1 MDRARFRDWVS
12 SMDELTA
19 TQRREAAAVLSDPP
33 EGEASLAAI
42 ELGVGEERRC
52 PHCGTGGA
60 VSRGKSRGL
69 RRYRCKSC
77 GRTFGALTGTALS
90 GLHRKERWLSFAAS
104 LAEGE
109 TIRGA
114 AARCGIAPSTAFRWR
129 HRFLA
134 AVRQSPDRLAG
145 IVEADETFV
154 LESRK
159 GERNLNRRPRR
170 RGGKARKRGLSR
182 EQVPI
187 LVAADRGGATLS
199 RHPAET
205 RRGQREA
212 GAGAG
217 DRPGRPARLRRRSL
231 PSPRCRGAR
240 HSSPERQPLRRRA
253 GARGRAHPD
262 GQQSPQSDQG
272 LLAALPRHRHQ
283 ILGQLSEVVPS
294 RHPRQA
300 SIAKSLSRGGQRQD
314 MPAIRELSQQK
325 RGTRRSATSLTRF
338 AGSSLKKPTA
348 Y

>member
-1 MDRARFRDWVS
+1 MPQGCCGSVGSTGGRGLSGGHRA
-12 SMDELTA
+12 
-19 TQRREAAAVLSDPP
+19 
-33 EGEASLAAI
+33 
-42 ELGVGEERRC
+42 GVGEERRC

-114 AARCGIAPSTAFRWR
+114 AVRCGIAPSTAFRWR

-199 RHPAET
+199 RTLPKLDADSVK
-205 RRGQREA
+205 RALAPVIAPDALLVSDA
-212 GAGAG
+212 G
-217 DRPGRPARLRRRSL
+217 RCHRPAAAALGILHESVNRSAGERVRGAVHIQTVNSRHSQIKGFLRRFRGIATKCLDSYL
-231 PSPRCRGAR
+231 RWFHLVILGRHPSPRAC
-240 HSSPERQPLRRRA
+240 
-253 GARGRAHPD
+253 
-262 GQQSPQSDQG
+262 
-272 LLAALPRHRHQ
+272 LAA
-283 ILGQLSEVVPS
+283 
-294 RHPRQA
+294 A
-300 SIAKSLSRGGQRQD
+300 SA
-314 MPAIRELSQQK
+314 
-325 RGTRRSATSLTRF
+325 RSCLRF
-338 AGSSLKKPTA
+338 AN
-348 Y
+348 